1 MMMRKMISKKAQFY
15 IFTAL
20 MLIGYSTLLL
30 QSFTS
35 VPESS
40 RNFRR
45 AYENFEFESGQ
56 VLNNALFAQADV
68 PDEYERFIESFIS
81 YSKMKKLNL
90 ELVAVL
96 EQGDYVYFINRM
108 ESPVTIL
115 NLNWTVPSGTT
126 DYFLRSNLSEAVLEV
141 RDDVFHE
148 NIYKFSISGEGTGA
162 KAVLR
167 VGTGSKREIFVK
179 E

>member
-1 MMMRKMISKKAQFY
+1 MKSKKSQFY
-15 IFTAL
+15 LFTAL
-20 MLIGYSTLLL
+20 ILIGYSTLLL

-45 AYENFEFESGQ
+45 AYQNFEFESDQ
-56 VLNNALFAQADV
+56 TLNTALFAQADV
-68 PDEYERFIESFIS
+68 PDEYERFIDSFIS
-81 YSKMKKLNL
+81 YSRMKKLNL
-90 ELVAVL
+90 EVVAVL
-96 EQGDYVYFINRM
+96 EHGEYVYFINRM
-108 ESPVTIL
+108 SGPITII
-115 NLNWTVPSGTT
+115 NLNWTIPAGTT

-167 VGTGSKREIFVK
+167 VAAGSKREIFVK